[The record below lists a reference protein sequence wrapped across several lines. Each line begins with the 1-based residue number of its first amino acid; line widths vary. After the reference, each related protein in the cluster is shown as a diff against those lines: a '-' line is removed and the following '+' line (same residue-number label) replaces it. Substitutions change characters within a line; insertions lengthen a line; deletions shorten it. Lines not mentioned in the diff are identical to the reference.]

1 VSKPAE
7 TPMDKVMENQE
18 IAQEAPLAGEISLR
32 RVGPADTP
40 FLLELYGTTRQQELA
55 LVPWDEAQKSAF
67 ITMQFTAQQQ
77 HYANHYPHATHDV
90 ILRDGEPSGQIYV
103 ARDSEKIHIIDL
115 VVAPPYRNAGIGTS
129 LIQGLLEEARLTG
142 VRCVFMSSRRAL
154 RCVCISGWVFPASKK
169 WVCIPCWSGGPPQ
182 SRRKSGL
189 R

>member
-1 VSKPAE
+1 VSKPAK
-7 TPMDKVMENQE
+7 TSMDKVMENQE

-90 ILRDGEPSGQIYV
+90 ILRDGEPAGQIYV

-115 VVAPPYRNAGIGTS
+115 VVAPLYRNGGIGTS
-129 LIQGLLEEARLTG
+129 LIQGLLEEARLAG
-142 VRCVFMSSRRAL
+142 VPVRTHVEQACPSLRLYQRLGFSCIEEVGLHSLLEWRPVAVSS
-154 RCVCISGWVFPASKK
+154 
-169 WVCIPCWSGGPPQ
+169 
-182 SRRKSGL
+182 
-189 R
+189 